1 MKYSTCIILSIFK
14 TINAMRLTHN
24 TELKENS
31 YVSCPTGYYTNDVT
45 SYSIINCKNCANTTP
60 THNVAFWTAIVM
72 IFLIIDIVWINLHA
86 NRRMSKKSI
95 FYTMVVLSVL
105 SQIAFN
111 IAVCDQPVSMLMIK
125 NYIVLSW
132 IIFISYVTCSVNIM
146 CNRNNNI

>member
-31 YVSCPTGYYTNDVT
+31 YVSCPTGYYTTDVT
-45 SYSIINCKNCANTTP
+45 SYSTINCKNCANTTP